1 MAIKKP
7 INKLII
13 ALAAIGLIVLIILL
27 SVYIFRIRFYG
38 DLRVSHANENLKIVS
53 ISPLGSVTVHSSEKG
68 MLQGYFSQ
76 IFIENAGDQ
85 APGVRIQSGD
95 NASVSL
101 EMCYQG
107 NGKYEII
114 PYKISIFE
122 KVYAFLYYGRQWL
135 VFLITILLISG
146 AIIWQRRLLRKKYEI
161 IQSNTKK
168 KIAQLRCLIRSHA
181 IKILIALLIASGIY
195 PLLYCAGIDF
205 SVLYNLTHASAYIL
219 TLPFFMIPAV
229 GMALWSKLRQP
240 LVFAAF
246 WIILFSMYFV
256 ISPHVF
262 AGNFGFHGFFHS
274 FIIEAMNNGFLQNLI
289 LPDTGYLAVLPRIL
303 FGFSALMNPSIS
315 QVMAI
320 TSFASLVI
328 YALIFSRLV
337 SADLKFLWKDHT
349 HAFLFTVIIA
359 LFPVFN
365 LVPGLIFPLPATD
378 VAYFGMVLVLICL
391 FTSETE
397 NIRNHIGLV
406 FFSLIVVLSKAH
418 MVVLLPAVMIALLF
432 AIFRKNRRLLLTS
445 SVLTLGILIQGIYCY
460 LSLSQADA
468 TLFTTGSFSI
478 GQAPLIPQIFAGM
491 VYYLKSYLYIFAP
504 FVDNQSSGSIALLL
518 IAAIVV
524 FGLFY
529 VSIRNIFLKRQFH
542 LSAWF
547 ILCNVSAITS
557 AIFYTVTSGEA
568 IFTSGNNAMQ
578 SITGLPINLMRYTI
592 GVHTLLVIS
601 VVPFAMYLLESAT
614 SRFTTK
620 TRALSGIALILLLT
634 SGIIFHHTA
643 FVYPEFWSTSK
654 HDNWSR
660 EWSKIAPILKN
671 KEFYIPIVFYPE
683 YKQNMHTHKLGVY
696 SDILP
701 DNESSF
707 GFRDTVSLHSVIV
720 LADESKIPEKH
731 PTTMSFFRNGEEIG
745 RVKPYYKFEQRFRF
759 IIFVTDKP
767 ALTDS
772 IVFYNSENNP
782 AILNT
787 HLRVIC
793 HK

>member
-274 FIIEAMNNGFLQNLI
+274 FIIEAMNYGFLQNLI
-289 LPDTGYLAVLPRIL
+289 LPDTGYLAVLPRL
-303 FGFSALMNPSIS
+303 LYGFSALINPSMS
-315 QVMAI
+315 QVIAI
-320 TSFASLVI
+320 TSFLSLVI
-328 YALIFSRLV
+328 YAFIFSRLV
-337 SADLKFLWKDHT
+337 STDLKFLWKDHS
-349 HAFLFTVIIA
+349 HGFLFAIIIA
-359 LFPVFN
+359 LFPIFN
-365 LVPGLIFPLPATD
+365 LVPGLVFALSATD
-378 VAYFGMVLVLICL
+378 LAYFGMVLVLICL

-504 FVDNQSSGSIALLL
+504 FVDNQSSGSTALLL

-529 VSIRNIFLKRQFH
+529 FSIRNIFLKRQFH

-568 IFTSGNNAMQ
+568 IFTSGNNA
-578 SITGLPINLMRYTI
+578 I
-592 GVHTLLVIS
+592 
-601 VVPFAMYLLESAT
+601 
-614 SRFTTK
+614 
-620 TRALSGIALILLLT
+620 
-634 SGIIFHHTA
+634 
-643 FVYPEFWSTSK
+643 
-654 HDNWSR
+654 DNRPS
-660 EWSKIAPILKN
+660 
-671 KEFYIPIVFYPE
+671 
-683 YKQNMHTHKLGVY
+683 H
-696 SDILP
+696 
-701 DNESSF
+701 
-707 GFRDTVSLHSVIV
+707 
-720 LADESKIPEKH
+720 
-731 PTTMSFFRNGEEIG
+731 
-745 RVKPYYKFEQRFRF
+745 
-759 IIFVTDKP
+759 
-767 ALTDS
+767 
-772 IVFYNSENNP
+772 
-782 AILNT
+782 
-787 HLRVIC
+787 
-793 HK
+793 